1 MFLLKLI
8 VVKGNPIG
16 PIDGCKTEQNSCD
29 NLNELCEFIPL
40 PHLLCEQE
48 KIKQQCPGLCNS
60 CPTTAGIHYISFELI
75 CYHVAYLHSIV
86 ISHFMCYVYFI

>member
-1 MFLLKLI
+1 MI
-8 VVKGNPIG
+8 VKGNSSG
-16 PIDGCKTEQNSCD
+16 PLDGCKTEQNSCD

-60 CPTTAGIHYISFELI
+60 CPTTAGISFEIAIVLSS
-75 CYHVAYLHSIV
+75 LH
-86 ISHFMCYVYFI
+86 FNMK